1 MNNKEKIDGV
11 TPPKD
16 LDECLTKFM
25 ATESVIGKMYNYK
38 STRMEIAIEAMKA
51 LLAKDFKNI
60 GFSAFNNSKQN
71 PAQYIADQAFIL
83 ADAMIERENK
93 KEVESDE

>member
-38 STRMEIAIEAMKA
+38 STRMEIALFAMQA

-60 GFSAFNNSKQN
+60 GFSAFNSKNSN
-71 PAQYIADQAFIL
+71 AASYIADQSFIL

-93 KEVESDE
+93 KEVEGE